1 MRAATAAS
9 IFVQPVAFADPYLA
23 DADRGADH
31 ANPNTHYT
39 DHRAVH
45 GAHYADHGAHHVNC
59 GAGHAGPNADHDQPV
74 TGNNGQRHHGYPD
87 LSSDAPVRRDPDAD
101 SQADIQPRHHAEG
114 HHAEGSSEVAG
125 KDAIGHADAD
135 PHHREGQPIC
145 VDHPD

>member
-1 MRAATAAS
+1 MRAATAAR

-23 DADRGADH
+23 DADGGADH
-31 ANPNTHYT
+31 ANPNTHY
-39 DHRAVH
+39 
-45 GAHYADHGAHHVNC
+45 ADHGAHHVNY
-59 GAGHAGPNADHDQPV
+59 GADHAGPNADHDQPV

-87 LSSDAPVRRDPDAD
+87 LSSDAPVRRDPGAD
-101 SQADIQPRHHAEG
+101 SQADIQPRHHAQG
-114 HHAEGSSEVAG
+114 HHAERSSEVAG